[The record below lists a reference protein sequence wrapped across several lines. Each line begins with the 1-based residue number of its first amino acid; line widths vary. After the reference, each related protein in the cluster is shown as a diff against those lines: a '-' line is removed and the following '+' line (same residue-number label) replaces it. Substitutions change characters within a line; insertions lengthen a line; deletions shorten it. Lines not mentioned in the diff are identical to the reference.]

1 MLFFFRVIRGSLIIG
16 VFTRLHVL
24 FKKMR
29 LQRERAEAPTE
40 TYSGRYGIM
49 NERALWN
56 SQNLGVVLLV
66 NFFRA
71 PINLGVVLLFFKNL
85 Q

>member
-1 MLFFFRVIRGSLIIG
+1 MDLD
-16 VFTRLHVL
+16 TYWAPKAPP
-24 FKKMR
+24 KKYPFYAPPPG
-29 LQRERAEAPTE
+29 LPGQRAPTE

>member
-1 MLFFFRVIRGSLIIG
+1 MRFFRVIRGSLIIG

-24 FKKMR
+24 LKMCASKGSG
-29 LQRERAEAPTE
+29 QRAPTE